1 MKRILILFSTC
12 LLIFS
17 GSNAQELA
25 KDTVAKIIEVR
36 PEFKGGDENLYKYI
50 KKNIKYPKKAK
61 KNDIQGQVYVSFVVE
76 KDGSINEIAIK
87 KGVHELLD
95 QEAMRIV
102 QNMPAWSPGNQNG
115 KPIRVQFV
123 LPIIFKLN

>member
-17 GSNAQELA
+17 ASNAQELA

-50 KKNIKYPKKAK
+50 KNNIKYPKKAK
-61 KNDIQGQVYVSFVVE
+61 KKDIQGQVYVSFVVE

>member
-17 GSNAQELA
+17 ASNAQELA

-61 KNDIQGQVYVSFVVE
+61 KKDIQGQVYVSFVVE

>member
-12 LLIFS
+12 LLLFS
-17 GSNAQELA
+17 ASNAQELA

-61 KNDIQGQVYVSFVVE
+61 KKDIQGQVYVSFVVE

-102 QNMPAWSPGNQNG
+102 QNMPA
-115 KPIRVQFV
+115 
-123 LPIIFKLN
+123 